1 MRTRSSTRE
10 ENSLPSI
17 FRSAPLNSAS
27 TDDSELSTDS
37 KPEKDMEFQRDV
49 STSESV
55 FKLPTIDGS
64 RTNSVTTFMT
74 TPNSNSR
81 THRQSRERSRRRLCK
96 SPSCPS
102 NIGFTGQKSIELESP
117 TDTDKTLLNV
127 SPGNEDNELKLPDI
141 YRNSNS
147 LSLPTSSQSEKI
159 NPWQS
164 AREHTS
170 RRSLRRT
177 ESCRDAYNIGSP
189 VMEAKVKDHHRSQT
203 HAALLLPIRNSET
216 RVSLKG
222 KKKKNSQVS
231 PRTYQDFSTH
241 IQTELS
247 NGAQSGWESEYDSDL
262 YESARGSGNNAFDR
276 IMEEADGHVDI
287 TSSRNMKP
295 WLKERQKEGQVKA

>member
-1 MRTRSSTRE
+1 MKMRTRSSTRE
-10 ENSLPSI
+10 ESSLPSI
-17 FRSAPLNSAS
+17 FRSVPLNSSS
-27 TDDSELSTDS
+27 TDDSDLSTDS
-37 KPEKDMEFQRDV
+37 KPEKDIEFQRDV
-49 STSESV
+49 NNESV

-64 RTNSVTTFMT
+64 RNKSVTNFMGT
-74 TPNSNSR
+74 TGSNSHV
-81 THRQSRERSRRRLCK
+81 HRQSREKSRRRLCR

-102 NIGFTGQKSIELESP
+102 NIGFSGQKSVELESP

-127 SPGNEDNELKLPDI
+127 GPDDEDKEFKLPDI

-177 ESCRDAYNIGSP
+177 ESCRDAYANP
-189 VMEAKVKDHHRSQT
+189 VTEAKVKDNHRSQT

-216 RVSLKG
+216 RVSLKS
-222 KKKKNSQVS
+222 KKKKNTVQAS
-231 PRTYQDFSTH
+231 PRTFQDFSSH
-241 IQTELS
+241 INTELS
-247 NGAQSGWESEYDSDL
+247 NGAQNGWENEYENDL
-262 YESARGSGNNAFDR
+262 YDRGSASQAFDR
-276 IMEEADGHVDI
+276 IMEETDGHVDI
-287 TSSRNMKP
+287 ASSRNMKP